1 MSKQTLTDEQLAEL
15 RALNALPDKEIDTS
29 DIPEIGDDRW
39 RLARKG
45 KVCRPAK

>member
-1 MSKQTLTDEQLAEL
+1 MSKRPLSAEQLAEL
-15 RALNALPDKEIDTS
+15 RTLDALSDKEIDTS

-45 KVCRPAK
+45 NLRKPAK

>member
-1 MSKQTLTDEQLAEL
+1 MGKQPLTNEQLAEL

-29 DIPEIGDDRW
+29 DIPEIEGDRW

-45 KVCRPAK
+45 KLHRPGK